1 MELGATPRA
10 TGNQAFESFYIE
22 QREGLL
28 TLMHALCR
36 STGRG
41 EVEDLVQE
49 AFVRAYLR
57 WNTISGFDRPDL
69 WVRRVAVNLS
79 ISRYRRLQ
87 TEARRLVRLERT
99 PEETGLQLHSET
111 VAVLQAIKRLPPR
124 QAQVLA
130 LTYIDQLTTA
140 EVAEVL
146 GIAEGT
152 VRTNLRRGLDRLRD
166 DPTVARDAEEEL
178 TR

>member
-1 MELGATPRA
+1 MELEAVPRA
-10 TGNQAFESFYIE
+10 TASQAFESFYND

-57 WNTISGFDRPDL
+57 WNTISSFDRPDL

-87 TEARRLVRLERT
+87 TEARRLVRLAGPPDDTAR
-99 PEETGLQLHSET
+99 QLRSDT
-111 VAVLQAIKRLPPR
+111 LAVLDAIRRLPAR

-152 VRTNLRRGLDRLRD
+152 VRTNLRRGLSRLRD
-166 DPTVARDAEEEL
+166 DPTVARDHEQEL
-178 TR
+178 TP

>member
-1 MELGATPRA
+1 MELEAEPRA
-10 TGNQAFESFYIE
+10 TANQAFESFYND

-49 AFVRAYLR
+49 AFVRAYLK
-57 WNTISGFDRPDL
+57 WNTISSFDRPDL

-87 TEARRLVRLERT
+87 TEARRLVRLAGPPADT
-99 PEETGLQLHSET
+99 SLQLHSDT
-111 VAVLQAIKRLPPR
+111 VAVLQAIRRLPAR

-166 DPTVARDAEEEL
+166 DPTLARDHQQEL
-178 TR
+178 TP